1 MQLQSLS
8 GGGVSVPTNSISS
21 LERRGAVGILAID
34 SPPVNALGHAV
45 RAALRDGLNALIA
58 DEAVK
63 AVIVR
68 CDGRTFFAGADI
80 SEFGKPFLEPDLNTV
95 FDIIEASPKPVVAA
109 IHGTALGG
117 GFELALACHY
127 RVAAASA
134 RVGLPEVS
142 LGLLPGAGGT
152 QRAPRLAGVAA
163 ALDLIVTGRP
173 VKAAAALD
181 LKLID
186 AVVSDAGL
194 ADEAVAFA
202 QALIADAAP
211 LRRVRDMETDLK
223 GDDARA
229 AIAAYQQKNARLFRG
244 PVAPGNIAKA
254 VEAAATLPFEA
265 GLKREYELFE
275 ELMNGRQSAAQRH
288 IFFAERAAGKVVGLP
303 RDVQPVAIRS
313 VAVVGAGTM
322 GTGIATAFLSGGYG
336 VTLIDLNAEA
346 VARAEKRIHKTVD
359 DLVAKGRL
367 ADAAATAQKGRLS
380 VASSLD
386 AVADADL
393 IVEAVYENLDLKK
406 DVFRQLDGL
415 AKADAVLASN
425 TSFLDLDAIAAAT
438 GRPQRVIGLHFFA
451 PANIMRLL
459 EVVRGAAT
467 APEIVATGMAL
478 GRALGKVAVLSGVC
492 DGFIANRAMAPRVA
506 AAERLILEG
515 PMPWDV
521 DRVMTAYGFPMGV
534 FSMLDLVGLD
544 VIGWDRETSAGR
556 TVQEVLCERGHW
568 GQKTGQG
575 YYLYDEN
582 RRATPS
588 PEAEE
593 VIRRFAAPTASPLDD
608 EALLERL
615 LYPVVNEGAKIVE
628 EGIAQRASDVDAALV
643 TGYGWP
649 VWTGGPMFWADTVG
663 LDKVIA
669 GLERTLGP
677 EAVSPLLRRTAER
690 GEALAEQTA
699 PN

>member
-1 MQLQSLS
+1 MS
-8 GGGVSVPTNSISS
+8 VSTNSISS
-21 LERRGAVGILAID
+21 LERRGVVGILTID

-45 RAALRDGLNALIA
+45 RAALRDGLTALIA
-58 DEAVK
+58 DAAVK
-63 AVIVR
+63 AVVVR

-80 SEFGKPFLEPDLNTV
+80 SEFGKPFVEPDLSAV
-95 FDIIEASPKPVVAA
+95 FDIIEASSKPVVAA

-134 RVGLPEVS
+134 KVGLPEVT

-152 QRAPRLAGVAA
+152 QRAPRLAGVEA

-173 VKAAAALD
+173 VKAAAALEMN
-181 LKLID
+181 LID
-186 AVVSDAGL
+186 AVASDAGL
-194 ADEAVAFA
+194 DDAAVRFA
-202 QALIADAAP
+202 EGLIADGAP
-211 LRRVRDMETDLK
+211 LRRVRDMEVDLK
-223 GDDARA
+223 GDAARS

-244 PVAPGNIAKA
+244 PIAPTNIAKA
-254 VEAAATLPFEA
+254 IEAAATLPFEV

-275 ELMNGRQSAAQRH
+275 DLMDGRQSGAQRH
-288 IFFAERAAGKVVGLP
+288 IFFAERAAGKVAGLS
-303 RDVQPVAIRS
+303 REVQAVAIQS
-313 VAVVGAGTM
+313 VAVLGAGTM
-322 GTGIATAFLSGGYG
+322 GTGIAMAFLSGGYA
-336 VTLIDLNAEA
+336 VTLIDLNPEA
-346 VARAEKRIHKTVD
+346 VERAQGRIHKTLD
-359 DLVAKGRL
+359 GLVSKGRL
-367 ADAAATAQKGRLS
+367 SEAASAAQKGRL
-380 VASSLD
+380 VIASSLD
-386 AVADADL
+386 ATATADL

-425 TSFLDLDAIAAAT
+425 TSFLDLNAIAAVT
-438 GRPQRVIGLHFFA
+438 SRPERVIGLHFFA

-459 EVVRGAAT
+459 EVVRGSAT

-478 GRALGKVAVLSGVC
+478 GKKLGKVAVLSGVC
-492 DGFIANRAMAPRVA
+492 DGFIANRAMAPRVT
-506 AAERLILEG
+506 AAEQLILEG
-515 PMPWDV
+515 PMPWDI

-544 VIGWDRETSAGR
+544 VIGWDRENSAGR
-556 TVQEVLCERGHW
+556 NVQEVLCERGHW

-588 PEAEE
+588 DEAAE
-593 VIRRFAAPTASPLDD
+593 VIARFADKAPVPMDD

-628 EGIAQRASDVDAALV
+628 EGIAQRASDVDVALV

-669 GLERTLGP
+669 GLERTIGHD
-677 EAVSPLLRRTAER
+677 AVSPLLRRA
-690 GEALAEQTA
+690 AEQGQVLADQIA

>member
-1 MQLQSLS
+1 MSA
-8 GGGVSVPTNSISS
+8 PTNSISS
-21 LERRGAVGILAID
+21 LERRGVVGILAIA
-34 SPPVNALGHAV
+34 SPPVNALGHVV
-45 RAALRDGLNALIA
+45 RSALRDGLKALIA

-63 AVIVR
+63 AVVVR

-80 SEFGKPFLEPDLNTV
+80 SEFGKPFVDPDLNAV
-95 FDIIEASPKPVVAA
+95 FEIIEASTKPVVAA

-127 RVAAASA
+127 RVAGASA
-134 RVGLPEVS
+134 KVGLPEVS

-152 QRAPRLAGVAA
+152 QRVPRLAGVVA

-181 LKLID
+181 MKLVD
-186 AVVSDAGL
+186 AVVSDGGL
-194 ADEAVAFA
+194 VDEAVAFA
-202 QALIADAAP
+202 GALVADAAP
-211 LRRVRDMETDLK
+211 LRRVRDMEVDLK
-223 GDDARA
+223 DDEARA

-244 PVAPGNIAKA
+244 PIAPTNIAKA

-265 GLKREYELFE
+265 GLKREYALFE
-275 ELMNGRQSAAQRH
+275 ELMDGHQSGAQRH
-288 IFFAERAAGKVVGLP
+288 VFFAERAAGKVAGLS
-303 RDVQPVAIRS
+303 REVQPVAIET

-322 GTGIATAFLSGGYG
+322 GTGIAMAFLAGGYG
-336 VTLIDLNAEA
+336 VILIDLNPEAAER
-346 VARAEKRIHKTVD
+346 ARGRVGKTLD
-359 DLVAKGRL
+359 DLVSRGRL
-367 ADAAATAQKGRLS
+367 PDAAAAVQKARLA

-386 AVADADL
+386 VVAPADL
-393 IVEAVYENLDLKK
+393 IVEAVYENIDLKK

-425 TSFLDLDAIAAAT
+425 TSFLDLNAIAAVT
-438 GRPQRVIGLHFFA
+438 LRPERVIGLHFFA

-459 EVVRGAAT
+459 EVVRGSAT
-467 APEIVATGMAL
+467 SPEIVATGMAL
-478 GRALGKVAVLSGVC
+478 GKKLGKVAVLSGVC
-492 DGFIANRAMAPRVA
+492 DGFIANRAMAPRVT
-506 AAERLILEG
+506 AAEELILEG
-515 PMPWDV
+515 PMPWDI
-521 DRVMTAYGFPMGV
+521 DRVMTTYGFPMGV

-544 VIGWDRETSAGR
+544 VIGWDRENSAGR
-556 TVQEVLCERGHW
+556 NVQEVLCERGHW

-588 PEAEE
+588 DEAAE
-593 VIRRFAAPTASPLDD
+593 VIARFADRTSVSMDD
-608 EALLERL
+608 ETLLERL
-615 LYPVVNEGAKIVE
+615 LYPVVNEGARIIE
-628 EGIAQRASDVDAALV
+628 EGVAQRASDVDVALV
-643 TGYGWP
+643 AGYGWP

-669 GLERTLGP
+669 GLERTIGHA
-677 EAVSPLLRRTAER
+677 AVSSLLRRAAEQ
-690 GEALAEQTA
+690 GLALADQTA

>member
-1 MQLQSLS
+1 M
-8 GGGVSVPTNSISS
+8 SVPTNSISS
-21 LERRGAVGILAID
+21 LERRGVVGILAID

-63 AVIVR
+63 AVVVR

-80 SEFGKPFLEPDLNTV
+80 SEFGKPFAEPDLNVV

-134 RVGLPEVS
+134 RAGLPEVS

-152 QRAPRLAGVAA
+152 QRAPRLAGVVA

-181 LKLID
+181 MKLID

-194 ADEAVAFA
+194 IDEAVAFSE
-202 QALIADAAP
+202 ALVADAAP
-211 LRRVRDMETDLK
+211 LRRVRDLDVDLT
-223 GDDARA
+223 GDEARA
-229 AIAAYQQKNARLFRG
+229 AIAAYQQKNERLFRG
-244 PVAPGNIAKA
+244 PIAPTNIAKA
-254 VEAAATLPFEA
+254 VEAAATLPFDA
-265 GLKREYELFE
+265 GLKREYALFE
-275 ELMNGRQSAAQRH
+275 ELMDGRQSAAQRH
-288 IFFAERAAGKVVGLP
+288 VFFAERTAGKVAGLP
-303 RDVQPVAIRS
+303 PEVQPVALQS

-322 GTGIATAFLSGGYG
+322 GTGIATAFLSGGYA
-336 VTLIDLNAEA
+336 VTLIDLNPEA
-346 VARAEKRIHKTVD
+346 VSRAEQRVHKTVG
-359 DLVAKGRL
+359 DLVAKGRV
-367 ADAAATAQKGRLS
+367 AEAAGAAQKARL
-380 VASSLD
+380 VTASSLD
-386 AVADADL
+386 AVATADL
-393 IVEAVYENLDLKK
+393 IVEAVYENIDLKK

-415 AKADAVLASN
+415 AKSDAVLASN
-425 TSFLDLDAIAAAT
+425 TSFLDLNAIAAVT
-438 GRPQRVIGLHFFA
+438 SRPERVIGLHFFA

-459 EVVRGAAT
+459 EVVRGEAT

-478 GRALGKVAVLSGVC
+478 GKKLGKVAVLSGVC

-506 AAERLILEG
+506 AAEQLILEG

-544 VIGWDRETSAGR
+544 VIGWDRENSAGR
-556 TVQEVLCERGHW
+556 NVQEVLCERGHW

-582 RRATPS
+582 RQASPS
-588 PEAEE
+588 DEAAE
-593 VIRRFAAPTASPLDD
+593 VIARFANKSPVSMDD
-608 EALLERL
+608 AALLERL

-628 EGIAQRASDVDAALV
+628 EGIAQRASDVDVALV

-663 LDKVIA
+663 LDKVIV
-669 GLERTLGP
+669 GLERAIGP
-677 EAVSPLLRRTAER
+677 DAVSPLLRRTAEQ
-690 GEALAEQTA
+690 GQALAEQTA

>member
-1 MQLQSLS
+1 MP
-8 GGGVSVPTNSISS
+8 VPTNSISS
-21 LERRGAVGILAID
+21 LKRRGVVGILTID

-45 RAALRDGLNALIA
+45 RAALRDGLGALIA
-58 DEAVK
+58 DDGVK
-63 AVIVR
+63 AVVIR

-80 SEFGKPFLEPDLNTV
+80 SEFGKPFVEPDLNAV

-134 RVGLPEVS
+134 KVGLPEVT

-152 QRAPRLAGVAA
+152 QRAPRLAGVEA

-173 VKAAAALD
+173 IKAAAALEM
-181 LKLID
+181 KLID
-186 AVVSDAGL
+186 AVASDAGL
-194 ADEAVAFA
+194 VDEAAQFA
-202 QALIADAAP
+202 EGLIADGAP
-211 LRRVRDMETDLK
+211 LRRVRDMEVDLK
-223 GDDARA
+223 GDAARA
-229 AIAAYQQKNARLFRG
+229 AIAAYKQENARLFRG
-244 PVAPGNIAKA
+244 PIAPNNIAKA

-275 ELMNGRQSAAQRH
+275 DLMDGRQSGAQRH
-288 IFFAERAAGKVVGLP
+288 VFFAERAAGKVAGLS
-303 RDVQPVAIRS
+303 REVQPVAIQS
-313 VAVVGAGTM
+313 VAVLGAGTM
-322 GTGIATAFLSGGYG
+322 GTGIATAFLSGGYA
-336 VTLIDLNAEA
+336 VTLIDLNPEA
-346 VARAEKRIHKTVD
+346 VERAQGRIHKTLD
-359 DLVAKGRL
+359 GL
-367 ADAAATAQKGRLS
+367 ASKGRLS
-380 VASSLD
+380 ETAAAAQKDRLVIASSLD
-386 AVADADL
+386 ATATADL

-425 TSFLDLDAIAAAT
+425 TSFLDLNAIAAVT
-438 GRPQRVIGLHFFA
+438 SRPERVIGLHFFA

-459 EVVRGAAT
+459 EVVRGSAT

-478 GRALGKVAVLSGVC
+478 GKKLGKVAVLSGVC
-492 DGFIANRAMAPRVA
+492 DGFIANRAMAPRVS
-506 AAERLILEG
+506 AAEQLILEG

-544 VIGWDRETSAGR
+544 VIGWDRENSAGR
-556 TVQEVLCERGHW
+556 NVQEVLCERGHW

-582 RRATPS
+582 RRASPS
-588 PEAEE
+588 GEAAE
-593 VIRRFAAPTASPLDD
+593 VIARFASKTPVSMDD

-628 EGIAQRASDVDAALV
+628 EGIAQRASDVDVALV

-677 EAVSPLLRRTAER
+677 DAVSPLLRRTAAQ
-690 GEALAEQTA
+690 GQALAEQTA